1 MNWPLFWALALAFG
15 VIVGNIMLIKHSAK
29 IKMPSLKDLSE
40 PFPKQPGDGKDNKAG
55 AQAETEVNPPAAQKP
70 NSHEENAAADR
81 AD

>member
-40 PFPKQPGDGKDNKAG
+40 PFPKHPEDGKNNKVSDETA
-55 AQAETEVNPPAAQKP
+55 AEITPPAARKP
-70 NSHEENAAADR
+70 NSPE
-81 AD
+81 